1 MYKYPKIES
10 VFNRDP
16 DTHKLIWGDY
26 RLPEFEY
33 LSKCEWIGTE
43 KIHGTGLR
51 VMWDT
56 ENLEF
61 RGRSDKAQMPTFLQD
76 KLQELFH
83 PEMFVKSFSHSSVCL
98 YLEGFG
104 ARIQKGGGN
113 YIPDGVGVALF
124 DILIKDF
131 WLKRE
136 DVLSI
141 ASSLGMK
148 EAPADFCVVPIA
160 YSGPLLEA
168 AGFAA
173 DGFRS
178 KWGDFNAEGLVLRP
192 AVDIKNRLG
201 KRIITKVKEKDFEA
215 EWRNELTGEDFK

>member
-16 DTHKLIWGDY
+16 ETHRLIWGDW

-33 LSKCEWIGTE
+33 LQDCEWVGTE

-51 VMWDT
+51 IMWDT
-56 ENLEF
+56 ETLEF
-61 RGRSDKAQMPTFLQD
+61 RGRTDKAQTPTFLQD
-76 KLQELFH
+76 KLHELFH
-83 PEMFVKSFSHSSVCL
+83 PEMFAKSFSHSSVCL
-98 YLEGFG
+98 YGEGFG

-113 YIPDGVGVALF
+113 YIADGVGFALF
-124 DILIKDF
+124 DVLIKDF

-136 DVLSI
+136 DVLAI

-148 EAPADFCVVPIA
+148 EAPADACVVPIV
-160 YSGPLLEA
+160 YTGPLLGA

-173 DGFRS
+173 DGFKS
-178 KWGDFNAEGLVLRP
+178 AWGDFNAEGLVLRP
-192 AVDIKNRLG
+192 AVDIKNRLN
-201 KRIITKVKEKDFEA
+201 KRIITKVKEKDFT
-215 EWRNELTGEDFK
+215 N